1 MYCNVHLWTER
12 TERQTSVAG
21 WASVSTG
28 AGRHADRR
36 LLVGRNNAT
45 KCPETAQISTG
56 VNIED
61 LEQAPPVA
69 GATLASE

>member
-12 TERQTSVAG
+12 ADRQTSVAC

-28 AGRHADRR
+28 AGRHADGR

-56 VNIED
+56 ISIED
-61 LEQAPPVA
+61 LDQAPPVA